1 MPKEIYGDNQNIDY
15 TSYTMLNY
23 YRNPINHIFF
33 NESLIVCSLMSFGV
47 DNVWKNGV
55 NMDDLFMRTCYLA
68 NLIKR
73 EEVLRKT
80 ITEKHRD
87 VFDETIA
94 FMQEQRLMTLV
105 KDPQGTQLVQL
116 KSSGEATM
124 LMLGSICW
132 PLIDTYYVSA
142 LFALSLVKRKDVED
156 AKFSHDV
163 QWVAETMYQEGK
175 ITYFES
181 CNQMVINNAK
191 AQLLEMRVLQKKSIY
206 INLASE
212 YQKVEGEKR
221 LEKLIE
227 TMNNYRNRPMSQ
239 RAFEEFSPDG
249 ELRRTVFSNFPIMA
263 KL

>member
-181 CNQMVINNAK
+181 CN
-191 AQLLEMRVLQKKSIY
+191 
-206 INLASE
+206 
-212 YQKVEGEKR
+212 
-221 LEKLIE
+221 
-227 TMNNYRNRPMSQ
+227 
-239 RAFEEFSPDG
+239 
-249 ELRRTVFSNFPIMA
+249 
-263 KL
+263 

>member
-1 MPKEIYGDNQNIDY
+1 MVKKRYVLMPKEIYGDNQNIDY

-94 FMQEQRLMTLV
+94 FM
-105 KDPQGTQLVQL
+105 
-116 KSSGEATM
+116 
-124 LMLGSICW
+124 
-132 PLIDTYYVSA
+132 
-142 LFALSLVKRKDVED
+142 
-156 AKFSHDV
+156 
-163 QWVAETMYQEGK
+163 
-175 ITYFES
+175 
-181 CNQMVINNAK
+181 
-191 AQLLEMRVLQKKSIY
+191 
-206 INLASE
+206 
-212 YQKVEGEKR
+212 
-221 LEKLIE
+221 
-227 TMNNYRNRPMSQ
+227 
-239 RAFEEFSPDG
+239 
-249 ELRRTVFSNFPIMA
+249 
-263 KL
+263 